1 MPRVPRIEKRT
12 LVDEAYAAIRSLFL
26 NEEVD
31 AGESLCIDDLA
42 RQLDVSTTPIRQ
54 ALSRLESEGLID
66 LPPSRQPVVRG
77 LTRQELNTLYD
88 IRKLLE
94 PYLMRRL
101 SSLAVASQEVSEEI
115 KDLLRD
121 LRRGIGTNKLRAP
134 VKVDHRLGEILS
146 VRLDDSLLARLL
158 QLLNNYIL
166 RLRLTSVLVPAAS
179 REERLGEVAREHC
192 ELIEAVLDGDEK
204 RIDRSIA
211 DHLSKSYARSVAA
224 LDGAQASPAGAGDG
238 LQEKDSTRSEEVV
251 TTEHQVRYSDDR

>member
-121 LRRGIGTNKLRAP
+121 LRRGLGISELRGASRAP
-134 VKVDHRLGEILS
+134 IKVDHRLGEILS

-166 RLRLTSVLVPAAS
+166 RLRLTSVVVPAAS

-224 LDGAQASPAGAGDG
+224 LDGTQASPAGAGDG
-238 LQEKDSTRSEEVV
+238 LQEKDSTGSEEVV
-251 TTEHQVRYSDDR
+251 TT